1 MKVAKSSWAS
11 SPCSRML
18 CGFVFIILLG
28 LPPGA
33 SAAGPTVNW
42 EALRSYAALA
52 VKLTVT
58 ATGILVFMAAFVR
71 AALASLRK
79 HVSGSVA
86 AASAQRELFEA
97 IEGPI
102 LWLIVLAIAAWL
114 PDILVSIGLL
124 PQGTPFA
131 VNWEEIFRSS

>member
-1 MKVAKSSWAS
+1 MV
-11 SPCSRML
+11 
-18 CGFVFIILLG
+18 LLG

-33 SAAGPTVNW
+33 SAAGPTINW

-58 ATGILVFMAAFVR
+58 ATGILVFMTAFVK

-131 VNWEEIFRSS
+131 VNWDEIFRSS